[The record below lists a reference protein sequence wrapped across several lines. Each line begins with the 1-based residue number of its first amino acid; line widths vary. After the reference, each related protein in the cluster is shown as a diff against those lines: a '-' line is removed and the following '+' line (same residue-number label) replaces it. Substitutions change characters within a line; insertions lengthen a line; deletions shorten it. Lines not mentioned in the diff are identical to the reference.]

1 LTTKKHSSLI
11 TTPQMDRL
19 EQTGM
24 LVLETGSDVVSNSE
38 TLEEKLKR
46 VTLSMIPEAFKKD
59 ASESLMLR
67 VYEIKY
73 LMGKEDSFLIEKKI
87 DKEAPIIISKMAKEI
102 KSCTEQDVAVALETI
117 ASTFAINIPDKIGL
131 QQYFKLLL
139 KYPSFLLNNCIN
151 DILKTF
157 PYPRLPVPK
166 EFMDRLEPPYVYHL
180 KWLQDVTK
188 SFYRLEIH
196 KQKAYINR
204 TKED

>member
-1 LTTKKHSSLI
+1 
-11 TTPQMDRL
+11 
-19 EQTGM
+19 
-24 LVLETGSDVVSNSE
+24 
-38 TLEEKLKR
+38 
-46 VTLSMIPEAFKKD
+46 
-59 ASESLMLR
+59 
-67 VYEIKY
+67 
-73 LMGKEDSFLIEKKI
+73 MGREDSFPIEKKI
-87 DKEAPIIISKMAKEI
+87 DKDVPNLVNQMAI
-102 KSCTEQDVAVALETI
+102 KIKPCTRQDVAVALETI
-117 ASTFAINIPDKIGL
+117 ASTFSINIPDKIGL
-131 QQYFKLLL
+131 QQYFRLLL